1 MKTNIQL
8 KDDDLVDAIVNNKK
22 IEYTEENN
30 FPVTQ
35 TMDEIEKKKEEI
47 EYLETSLKLHLKDFK
62 TI

>member
-22 IEYTEENN
+22 TEYTEENN

-35 TMDEIEKKKEEI
+35 TMDEIEKKKK
-47 EYLETSLKLHLKDFK
+47 KLNIWKHL
-62 TI
+62 

>member
-35 TMDEIEKKKEEI
+35 TMDEKEKKKK
-47 EYLETSLKLHLKDFK
+47 KLNIWKHL
-62 TI
+62 

>member
-1 MKTNIQL
+1 M

-35 TMDEIEKKKEEI
+35 TMDEIEKKRRNWI
-47 EYLETSLKLHLKDFK
+47 FGNIFK
-62 TI
+62 ITFERF

>member
-35 TMDEIEKKKEEI
+35 TMDEIEKKKK
-47 EYLETSLKLHLKDFK
+47 KLNIWKHL
-62 TI
+62 

>member
-8 KDDDLVDAIVNNKK
+8 RDDDLVDAIVNNKK